1 MGRSHWINIIHAQ
14 CMTQNYLKTTADVLT
29 GANSC
34 NVFNCSL
41 VVCTETR
48 FDAQQGKEN
57 FIISLDFEFEYRM
70 IVWRLV
76 RVFLLQADKLSTG
89 NTVTQVTRTN
99 NNSR

>member
-1 MGRSHWINIIHAQ
+1 
-14 CMTQNYLKTTADVLT
+14 MTQKDLKTTADVLT

-34 NVFNCSL
+34 NVLNCSL
-41 VVCTETR
+41 VVCNETR

-76 RVFLLQADKLSTG
+76 RVFLLQADKLPSRQYR
-89 NTVTQVTRTN
+89 NTSDTHQQQLPAG
-99 NNSR
+99 